1 MPGRLDGG
9 DPQAALPRG
18 GAPEG
23 PVRRLVRFLLDT
35 DSVSFALR
43 GHGEVGARLQTHRPS
58 DICISAI
65 TLAELRYGADR
76 KGSRK
81 LHGLIDTFTS
91 AVEVVPFDEEAA
103 AEFGRIGSV
112 LAERGTPIGE
122 VDVLIA
128 AHAVAL
134 RCTLV
139 TNNVRHFSRV
149 PGLSVENW
157 A

>member
-1 MPGRLDGG
+1 
-9 DPQAALPRG
+9 
-18 GAPEG
+18 
-23 PVRRLVRFLLDT
+23 VKYLLDT
-35 DSVSFALR
+35 DSVSYALR
-43 GHGEVGARLQTHRPS
+43 GQGDVGVRIRECKPS
-58 DICISAI
+58 DLRISAI

-81 LHGLIDTFTS
+81 LHGLIDTF
-91 AVEVVPFDEEAA
+91 AAAIEVVPFEKVAA
-103 AEFGRIGSV
+103 AEFGRIGSM

-122 VDVLIA
+122 FDVLIA
-128 AHAVAL
+128 AHAVSL

>member
-1 MPGRLDGG
+1 MRY
-9 DPQAALPRG
+9 
-18 GAPEG
+18 
-23 PVRRLVRFLLDT
+23 LLDT
-35 DSVSFALR
+35 DTVSFALR
-43 GHGEVGARLQTHRPS
+43 GQGEVGAHLRARKPS
-58 DICISAI
+58 DLSISAI

-81 LHGLIDTFTS
+81 LHALIDTFTS
-91 AVEVVPFDEEAA
+91 AVEVVPFDELAA
-103 AEFGRIGSV
+103 VDFGRIGSV

-122 VDVLIA
+122 FDVLIA
-128 AHAVAL
+128 AHAVSL

-139 TNNVRHFSRV
+139 TNNVRHFSKV

>member
-1 MPGRLDGG
+1 
-9 DPQAALPRG
+9 
-18 GAPEG
+18 
-23 PVRRLVRFLLDT
+23 VRYLLDT

-43 GHGEVGARLQTHRPS
+43 GHGQVGARLRDARPS
-58 DICISAI
+58 DVCISAL

-81 LHGLIDTFTS
+81 LHRLIDTFAG
-91 AVEVVPFDEEAA
+91 AVAVMPFDETAA
-103 AEFGRIGSV
+103 AEFGRIASL
-112 LAERGTPIGE
+112 LADRGTPIGE
-122 VDVLIA
+122 FDALIA

-139 TNNVRHFSRV
+139 TGNVRHFSRV
-149 PGLSVENW
+149 PGLAVESW

>member
-1 MPGRLDGG
+1 
-9 DPQAALPRG
+9 
-18 GAPEG
+18 
-23 PVRRLVRFLLDT
+23 VKYLLDT
-35 DSVSFALR
+35 DSVSYALR
-43 GHGEVGARLQTHRPS
+43 GEGDVGLRIRACKPS
-58 DICISAI
+58 DLRLSAI

-81 LHGLIDTFTS
+81 LHGLIDTF
-91 AVEVVPFDEEAA
+91 AAAIEVMPFDENAA
-103 AEFGRIGSV
+103 AEFGRIGSL

-122 VDVLIA
+122 FDVLIA

-139 TNNVRHFSRV
+139 TNNVRHFSKV
-149 PGLSVENW
+149 PGLAVENW

>member
-1 MPGRLDGG
+1 MRY
-9 DPQAALPRG
+9 
-18 GAPEG
+18 
-23 PVRRLVRFLLDT
+23 LLDT

-43 GHGEVGARLQTHRPS
+43 GQGEVGARIRERKPS
-58 DICISAI
+58 ELSVSAI

-81 LHGLIDTFTS
+81 LHGLIDAFTS
-91 AVEVVPFDEEAA
+91 AIEVMPFDEDAA
-103 AEFGRIGSV
+103 LEFGRIGSL
-112 LAERGTPIGE
+112 LAERGTPIGDF
-122 VDVLIA
+122 DVLIA

-139 TNNVRHFSRV
+139 SNNLRHFSRV
-149 PGLSVENW
+149 PGLLLKSW

>member
-1 MPGRLDGG
+1 M
-9 DPQAALPRG
+9 
-18 GAPEG
+18 
-23 PVRRLVRFLLDT
+23 RFLLDT
-35 DSVSFALR
+35 GTVSFALR
-43 GHGEVGARLQTHRPS
+43 GQGEVGARLRARRPS
-58 DICISAI
+58 DVCVSAI

-81 LHGLIDTFTS
+81 LHHLIDTFVA
-91 AVEVVPFDEEAA
+91 AVEVAPFDDAA
-103 AEFGRIGSV
+103 AVEFGRIGSV

-122 VDVLIA
+122 FDVLIA

-139 TNNVRHFSRV
+139 TNNLRHFSKV
-149 PGLSVENW
+149 PGLSIESW